1 MTDGSAEKTERRA
14 DAPVFELIAE
24 CGKARRGR
32 LATAHGI
39 IETPV
44 FMPVGT
50 QATVK
55 TLEPRDLH
63 ELGAQIILSNTY
75 HLLVRPGPEI
85 IEACGG
91 LHKFMGWNGPILT
104 DSGGFQVFSLAKLR
118 KMAPDG
124 VRFNSHVDGRELFL
138 GPRESMAMQRVLGS
152 DIAMCFDEC
161 LPYPC
166 TAKAAESAVGRTLA
180 WAGICR
186 EQPRASGQLVF
197 GIDQGGDNAALRARC
212 ARELA
217 AMDFDG
223 YAIGGVSVGEPE
235 DVLVREIE
243 YGAAELPENKPR
255 YVMGLGD
262 MWQLV
267 EGVRRGVDMFDC
279 VMPTRHARNGSA
291 FRRCGPPLHAKAGE
305 FKSDT
310 APLEEGCTCYAC
322 SNFSRAYI
330 RHLLNV
336 GEILGVRL
344 LTIHNIHC
352 YMIFMEDMRKSI
364 ENGYFDE
371 WAKEQYAILRQGR

>member
-1 MTDGSAEKTERRA
+1 MPCFEIKATCGRA
-14 DAPVFELIAE
+14 
-24 CGKARRGR
+24 R
-32 LATAHGI
+32 LGTLTTAHGVV
-39 IETPV
+39 ETPV

-55 TLEPRDLH
+55 TLEPRDLR
-63 ELGAQIILSNTY
+63 ELKVSIILSNTY

-85 IEACGG
+85 IGTCGG
-91 LHKFMGWNGPILT
+91 LHRFMGWDGPILT

-118 KMAPDG
+118 KMTPDG

-138 GPRESMAMQRVLGS
+138 GPKESMAMQRVLGS

-161 LPYPC
+161 PPYPC
-166 TAKAAESAVGRTLA
+166 SPKNAEAAVARTLA
-180 WAGICR
+180 WARLCR
-186 EQPRASGQLVF
+186 EQPRAEGQLVF
-197 GIDQGGDNAALRARC
+197 GICQGGDNAELRARC

-223 YAIGGVSVGEPE
+223 YAVGGVSVGEPE
-235 DVLVREIE
+235 DVLVREME
-243 YGAAELPENKPR
+243 QGVAELPEDKPR

-262 MWQLV
+262 LWQMV

-291 FRRCGPPLHAKAGE
+291 FRRCGPPIHVKMGE

-310 APLEEGCTCYAC
+310 SPIEDGCDCYAC
-322 SNFSRAYI
+322 RNFSRAYI

-344 LTIHNIHC
+344 LTIHNIRC
-352 YMIFMEDMRKSI
+352 YMTFMADMRASI
-364 ENGYFDE
+364 ANGTFDA
-371 WAKEQYAILRQGR
+371 WSADQHRLLRGKGTSK

>member
-1 MTDGSAEKTERRA
+1 MPT
-14 DAPVFELIAE
+14 FEILAT
-24 CGKARRGR
+24 CGRARRGR
-32 LATAHGI
+32 LQTAHGTV
-39 IETPV
+39 ETPC

-55 TLEPRDLH
+55 TLEPRDLR
-63 ELGAQIILSNTY
+63 ELGASIILSNTY

-85 IEACGG
+85 IAACGG
-91 LHKFMGWNGPILT
+91 LHRFMGWDGPILT

-118 KMAPDG
+118 KMTPDG

-161 LPYPC
+161 PPYPC
-166 TAKAAESAVGRTLA
+166 TTEYARKSIERTLG
-180 WAGICR
+180 WARICR
-186 EQPRASGQLVF
+186 EQPRSEGQLVF
-197 GIDQGGDNAALRARC
+197 GIDQGGDNAELRAYC
-212 ARELA
+212 GRELA

-223 YAIGGVSVGEPE
+223 YAVGGVSVGEPE
-235 DVLVREIE
+235 DVLVREME
-243 YGAAELPENKPR
+243 FGVAELPEDKPR

-262 MWQLV
+262 MWQMV
-267 EGVRRGVDMFDC
+267 EGVRKGVDMFDC
-279 VMPTRHARNGSA
+279 VMPTRNARNGSA

-310 APLEEGCTCYAC
+310 SPIEEGCGCYAC
-322 SNFSRAYI
+322 RNFSRAYI

-352 YMIFMEDMRKSI
+352 YMTFMEDMRASI
-364 ENGYFDE
+364 ADGTFDA
-371 WAKEQYAILRQGR
+371 WAEEQHRLLRGPSQPKAN